1 MRLMQVHRKSW
12 KTDVAMLLT
21 LVMLFSPIL
30 SGLDA
35 AWLGVA
41 TKAAAQQPSPTPSA
55 VQPILVVP
63 LKAAEGVPA
72 NIAGRMTYALISELT
87 ASKRYSPTRLSV
99 EDPTVQRLIS
109 EKLLSQD
116 AVAAVIEEPTPEGIA
131 EIAAAMKIPAAA
143 YGTVDSYTYDPS
155 NGGSVKVRVTVRV
168 LTIDLETVSVVEEK
182 TVEITEEGSSA
193 PKLKPTPEDTLA
205 AEAIY
210 DAAKK
215 IVAKLIGLPPKPPVV
230 VKPPPAVSPVA
241 FLLGALVVA
250 AALSGARG
258 KAGAVPLGPADAPRS
273 VTAVPQVDIV
283 VVSWQPPTRG
293 TPVGYHVYRQT
304 VDLITFQPIGGVE
317 RLTTDPVRTTIY
329 EDRTAQRDRAYIY
342 SVSAVYSDG
351 RESVR
356 ISANLG
362 IISPTQPAPV
372 GIGVPLPPANL
383 AAQARDAAVLL
394 TWTDLNPAGL
404 VIGYRI
410 YRNGVQI
417 ADETTVRTTTYMDR
431 GLQNNVAYQY
441 FVRAVSSFGLL
452 SAPSATVT
460 ATPGNLPPQAP
471 LNLTARF
478 DPTTKTVTLTWQAP
492 PDPDVAYYEVARVVV
507 PETRMTRG
515 LIERARQPV
524 PTPSTSPTIIQR
536 VLQAN
541 PRMRQQAGS
550 EFDANVIASDVRVT
564 TYIDSVAAFMPTPA
578 NALTRY
584 QHLRYA
590 VRAVDTNGQKGA
602 WSNVVQ
608 VTPNTPPPALMTPP
622 RLIPGNGQIVVDLQP
637 LLEQAQTDPEWQ
649 IDKAGVR
656 IFRVTVKG
664 GTSAT
669 TLRPIHPEDVLPIPA
684 DGKYVDRGVVNGTR
698 YFYAV
703 ELVDKLGVPGKRS
716 PEAVATPFATATI
729 TITSLRRELSGNGQ
743 DSVQLTIAALD
754 AASRPVA
761 GLPLKVTLQG
771 VGTLTINPQ
780 YDDPYSADPS
790 DAITDENGQVIA
802 TYQTAVISADTTVTI
817 TAASTIVTGV
827 SPAQLTLTLRAPVVA
842 SVEIQPQQT
851 QLVADGQS
859 FTRVTITVRDR
870 LGSPMPNQTVALSVS
885 PAQGRFED
893 LNGNPITQVSTGTTG
908 TAEVIYRS
916 GTRAGSVTLT
926 ASVGAISGQ
935 AVITLIPGSPATIEL
950 VATPTSA
957 PADGQTEIRV
967 TATVRDAN
975 GNAVP
980 NVQVDFSSI
989 PPLKITSTRVTT
1001 DSTGQAT
1008 TSIIAPTQSGTY
1020 TLVAKAGAI
1029 SKSISLEFLSGAAS
1043 TIALSAERTQLL
1055 VTLPARYGSTD
1066 YSVLSPFS
1074 RTIITAAVRDE
1085 NGNPVRGAV
1094 VQFQTNYGIIQATA
1108 TTNDQGVAQAVFNA
1122 PSIAPPGSVTITAQS
1137 GGATAS
1143 LDLTVIP
1150 GPPAKVRMSAF
1161 PLALPADG
1169 RTRSQLQIEVRD
1181 ANDNLVPDGTQ
1192 VELTLNPE
1200 RFGSIQSPVATV
1212 NGIAASV
1219 YIPSTQTGEVTITAV
1234 AKRSFIL
1241 DGQEYRFAT
1250 DPNDPYSTARVRIFV
1265 GAQIQIVRTAPNFRT
1280 EISVS
1285 SSPSTDPAQRK
1296 SLRTRS
1302 PIENTSDLTLQL
1314 VDGQGN
1320 NIATSGVQIRVRAN
1334 DSQVLL
1340 VEMQGGQETGNLS
1353 LQELTVLTDSSGRA
1367 SVRYYASPIAGNV
1380 QVTAELLDPQGV
1392 AFTSDMITITQR
1404 PGDPAIITV
1413 PTPSPNLIFVPGAGT
1428 PIQTTITAQVF
1439 DSVNNPV
1446 ESGISVRF
1454 EATLAG
1460 RSVGIFTPSA
1470 ALTDSSGRA
1479 STTLTSTPDT
1489 GIVTVTATASV
1500 AGQQRPA
1507 TGSTT
1512 VGFVTGVTAISV
1524 TAQNSYIGG
1533 APDDNIPDSTV
1544 VTAQFTGAI
1553 PDGTRVIFSTTRGTF
1568 DPQSPVPIRQ
1578 KVAAVTRNT
1587 AQVTLYAEVVT
1598 VTTIANVSVS
1608 VLDSQGQ
1615 TVTGRVDVNIV
1626 PEPGPVILEPIQVAR
1641 DTLVVSTTN
1650 STNPNQRLPLDPN
1663 LPNST
1668 TVTVSVREQGTNRP
1682 VQNAVVTLSS
1692 DDPNTLWVVGNTA
1705 KLTTIQV
1712 VTDSNGQGQ
1721 ASFYASTKA
1730 RKVTITAEFD
1740 PGTGIQRKTAT
1751 INQVPGPALLTVR
1764 SNFTT
1769 IFVRLPDTFTTA
1781 DGQVHNY
1788 ANLPGNSNNKAQITA
1803 VVADANGNPYADITV
1818 TFSATDGVVAQSA
1831 VTDSN
1836 GEAVVDYSP
1845 PVAIPS
1851 GGQVT
1856 IVAQATVSN
1865 QTLNNQTTLQVR
1877 SGPPAIVQIA
1887 SNPTELPADGTSTAV
1902 VTATVQDANG
1912 NLVRDGVSV
1921 ELKLTSRPA
1930 SDTKW
1935 LPSGTDT
1942 ITLSTVNGQVSAILV
1957 AGLKAGV
1964 AAVRATASEIA
1975 ANTTYKSSN
1984 VPDLTIPIG
1993 VQLQP
1998 IQIDQTKVF
2007 VSKDEN
2013 GNPFPPRDG
2022 FTYDNDAVVKVK
2034 VQTPQGQGVEN
2045 ATVVLTS
2052 SDPNTLWRVGN
2063 KVTKQTVQVL
2073 TDLNGEAQATFLA
2086 SQRAGTVTITA
2097 SVGPQSQQMT
2107 IVQQVGPPVVRIVA
2121 NPAEIFVRMVSAQY
2135 DILPQQS
2142 QIVVSV
2148 SDPNNNPHPNA
2159 AVQLTASAGTLS
2171 ATSGQTNANGQFI
2184 VTLTAPNQPTQIS
2197 LRVDSAVT
2205 ERGERPDPND
2215 PRNKFTETVTVNPGP
2230 PTLLALSADRLV
2242 VQANESAIIT
2252 ATVQDPNG
2260 NPVRDGINVTFR
2272 LTAAPEGTS
2281 INPTSGTTTNGQAS
2295 TTLTAGNVAGTA
2307 TIEAEAVDVVVGHF
2321 FRATNR
2327 LNIAVGVTV
2336 ALQRMEIITKTL
2348 VVSDTD
2354 ATDPA
2359 LRKPLDPNKENKTI
2373 VRVQVSGT
2381 SGLPIPVI
2389 LDSSDSKSLW
2399 VDRRDTTRRALK
2411 QITLTVDA
2419 NGEAEAIFYAS
2430 TTRALSNNPVTIR
2443 VSLDPTF
2450 PANQTLSDTIVQEPG
2465 PPSKIALTLTGFSRA
2480 ADGTPYLTIPS
2491 TGTVSGTFTATV
2503 TDANNNGVPNVK
2515 VKFALTPD
2523 LGGDEG
2529 TLSSSEETTDIDG
2542 KTPTITLTASNFSTE
2557 VTLTATA
2564 DGASTSQKI
2573 RYSVSLTG
2581 VSIVGNPPQ
2590 IPDDGVTTSTIVIT
2604 GTPAFRQGLKFK
2616 LSADLGSTL
2625 TADGVTDARSLTVIV
2640 GNNNPAG
2647 EGSNEARAILKGP
2660 QPDLSQ
2666 TTNRTITITATLI
2679 VDGTPRD
2686 FTGTITLLPRI
2697 QIVSDFGLSNNPNQ
2711 LVVSSS
2717 NDLNPANRISLDG
2730 VVGHNKAKLQVI
2742 VNGAA
2747 APNPRLVVISS
2758 TDGSV
2763 LFEVTK
2769 GDNVGVRNLGNI
2781 SGNLVQEGERWIYEV
2796 TLYSSTLASPSV
2808 IVNFSVLG
2816 VNRNITYE
2824 QLPGLPAQVTVLP
2837 ERFVIGVTG
2846 HPSLPTSTN
2855 VQAIVRDA
2863 VGNLVTTPGV
2873 TVYFTADAGLLNPPS
2888 APAIGGYAMTTLTS
2902 TNETR
2907 QVRVFARAVAPS
2919 GAEAIGVSTVVF
2931 AVGQVNIIELRAD
2944 RPADLQGNIPVPAGE
2959 IVRITAIFSPSGQVP
2974 DNVRVQVSLVGA
2986 YGIVQSVSPT
2996 LNDRTEIVIVNNNTN
3011 DFDSNT
3017 RVRVYVYE
3025 QTGQLIASPEM
3036 TLVMKGVTTPPVV
3049 SLATDLGA
3057 DNVRDGVPDNN
3068 PIVVSNTNDTNKTL
3082 RSPLPPHAGGPS
3094 VNVTTL
3100 ILTVRGLS
3108 DQTQETVEVSLQSTD
3123 PNGLFVFPTNQ
3134 NTGELGKLSPRQIQD
3149 NSANDRDPTNGV
3161 IQVTVEY
3168 YASRKAQTVIINAEV
3183 KRGDQLHGR
3192 ASITVVQDAG
3202 RVEKA
3207 FFTVDPPRL
3216 AVNTLLNRE
3225 PVEAR
3230 LIATLL
3236 DANDNPVPNERVSF
3250 AIEPIQVVP
3259 YADITAGNRTN
3270 VILTRYD
3277 LPSLTEVFDP
3287 NVVSPRRFYQTL
3299 DPVLYI
3305 TPLFPPADGVIT
3317 DFIEI
3322 LRPLPRPGSVIV
3334 VAQIRGNTVFARD
3347 DGNGNISGPY
3357 VADGSVDYDTGAI
3370 AVSYEIPPDDGTNV
3384 YVIYEN
3390 ATFTGRLTQVP
3401 VRPSTII
3408 VQTTIDNNIELLW
3421 DTGGGTIS
3429 GNRGSGTIDYNTG
3442 DITVTFDTAPD
3453 AGAQVVVSYE
3463 SERFRNAWS
3472 SGGVPFTFAY
3482 IGRRRFVPPGQVFD
3496 PTLESTPS
3504 EPPLV
3509 SDGSIYPQSE
3519 GITDANG
3526 VTVTFFRSFN
3536 VSQPVR
3542 LKMVPQSR
3550 QDLMRRF
3557 DTFYYVPVQQIQYS
3571 ILQGGLVNPA
3581 GSTFTIEFRFFPSG
3595 SLPVG
3600 SRVWVRIHGFAYDW
3614 DEDHDGKV
3622 NEDPPGTLNPDD
3634 DFDGRV
3640 DEDPNEPQNPVD
3652 NDGDGRQGEDPP
3664 GAVPGAGG
3672 RVLDDDDG
3680 DGIANEDLNPMW
3692 YDVWFTV
3699 EVTEP
3704 DVIRLSITNS
3714 TTGPDW
3720 VDGWK
3725 VIQVFVWNKD
3735 GIRLM
3740 AQTSAIEFH

>member
-1 MRLMQVHRKSW
+1 
-12 KTDVAMLLT
+12 
-21 LVMLFSPIL
+21 
-30 SGLDA
+30 
-35 AWLGVA
+35 
-41 TKAAAQQPSPTPSA
+41 
-55 VQPILVVP
+55 
-63 LKAAEGVPA
+63 
-72 NIAGRMTYALISELT
+72 
-87 ASKRYSPTRLSV
+87 
-99 EDPTVQRLIS
+99 
-109 EKLLSQD
+109 
-116 AVAAVIEEPTPEGIA
+116 
-131 EIAAAMKIPAAA
+131 
-143 YGTVDSYTYDPS
+143 
-155 NGGSVKVRVTVRV
+155 
-168 LTIDLETVSVVEEK
+168 
-182 TVEITEEGSSA
+182 
-193 PKLKPTPEDTLA
+193 
-205 AEAIY
+205 
-210 DAAKK
+210 
-215 IVAKLIGLPPKPPVV
+215 
-230 VKPPPAVSPVA
+230 
-241 FLLGALVVA
+241 
-250 AALSGARG
+250 
-258 KAGAVPLGPADAPRS
+258 
-273 VTAVPQVDIV
+273 
-283 VVSWQPPTRG
+283 
-293 TPVGYHVYRQT
+293 
-304 VDLITFQPIGGVE
+304 
-317 RLTTDPVRTTIY
+317 
-329 EDRTAQRDRAYIY
+329 
-342 SVSAVYSDG
+342 
-351 RESVR
+351 
-356 ISANLG
+356 
-362 IISPTQPAPV
+362 
-372 GIGVPLPPANL
+372 
-383 AAQARDAAVLL
+383 
-394 TWTDLNPAGL
+394 
-404 VIGYRI
+404 
-410 YRNGVQI
+410 
-417 ADETTVRTTTYMDR
+417 
-431 GLQNNVAYQY
+431 
-441 FVRAVSSFGLL
+441 
-452 SAPSATVT
+452 
-460 ATPGNLPPQAP
+460 
-471 LNLTARF
+471 
-478 DPTTKTVTLTWQAP
+478 
-492 PDPDVAYYEVARVVV
+492 
-507 PETRMTRG
+507 
-515 LIERARQPV
+515 
-524 PTPSTSPTIIQR
+524 
-536 VLQAN
+536 
-541 PRMRQQAGS
+541 
-550 EFDANVIASDVRVT
+550 
-564 TYIDSVAAFMPTPA
+564 
-578 NALTRY
+578 
-584 QHLRYA
+584 
-590 VRAVDTNGQKGA
+590 
-602 WSNVVQ
+602 
-608 VTPNTPPPALMTPP
+608 
-622 RLIPGNGQIVVDLQP
+622 
-637 LLEQAQTDPEWQ
+637 
-649 IDKAGVR
+649 
-656 IFRVTVKG
+656 
-664 GTSAT
+664 
-669 TLRPIHPEDVLPIPA
+669 
-684 DGKYVDRGVVNGTR
+684 
-698 YFYAV
+698 
-703 ELVDKLGVPGKRS
+703 
-716 PEAVATPFATATI
+716 
-729 TITSLRRELSGNGQ
+729 
-743 DSVQLTIAALD
+743 
-754 AASRPVA
+754 
-761 GLPLKVTLQG
+761 
-771 VGTLTINPQ
+771 
-780 YDDPYSADPS
+780 
-790 DAITDENGQVIA
+790 
-802 TYQTAVISADTTVTI
+802 
-817 TAASTIVTGV
+817 
-827 SPAQLTLTLRAPVVA
+827 
-842 SVEIQPQQT
+842 
-851 QLVADGQS
+851 
-859 FTRVTITVRDR
+859 
-870 LGSPMPNQTVALSVS
+870 
-885 PAQGRFED
+885 
-893 LNGNPITQVSTGTTG
+893 
-908 TAEVIYRS
+908 
-916 GTRAGSVTLT
+916 VTLT

-989 PPLKITSTRVTT
+989 PPLNITSTRVTT

-1845 PVAIPS
+1845 PVATPS

-2242 VQANESAIIT
+2242 VQAKESAIIT

-2640 GNNNPAG
+2640 GNNDPAG

-2781 SGNLVQEGERWIYEV
+2781 SGNLVQERERWIYEV

-3108 DQTQETVEVSLQSTD
+3108 DETEETVEVSLQSTD

-3134 NTGELGKLSPRQIQD
+3134 NTGELGKLSPTQIKD
-3149 NSANDRDPTNGV
+3149 NSENDRDLTKGV

-3305 TPLFPPADGVIT
+3305 TPLFPPANGVIT

-3370 AVSYEIPPDDGTNV
+3370 AVSYEIPPDAGTNV

-3463 SERFRNAWS
+3463 SERFRNAWG

-3692 YDVWFTV
+3692 YDRWFTV